1 MFRNRQQLL
10 ADLSIG
16 VIAFIWGFTFTVVKN
31 ALEDIQPFAFL
42 FLRFLLAVIIVLPFI
57 LFTKRRKSLPV
68 KAGIIAG
75 IFLFIGFAGQTIGL
89 QHTTASKSAFITGLN
104 VIFVP
109 IFAAIFEKRTLGK
122 KTFVAVVLATAG
134 LYLLTN
140 PQAQSFNIGDAWTI
154 LCAIGFALHIV
165 TLDFY
170 AHKTDYVGLF
180 FLQILVVFL
189 VSGLFLPL
197 ESPDLKLVE
206 NTVTLNIFIAIL
218 VTGALA
224 TALAFFIQ
232 NWAQRVTSATR
243 TALLLT
249 LEPVFAALTAY
260 ILLTER
266 LGISGIIGGLLIL
279 AGIVIAEIKAANQTS
294 DATPK

>member
-1 MFRNRQQLL
+1 MFRNRQQLI

-16 VIAFIWGFTFTVVKN
+16 LIAFIWGVTFTVVKN
-31 ALEDIQPFAFL
+31 ALTEIQPFAFL
-42 FLRFLLAVIIVLPFI
+42 FLRFLLAVIIVLPI
-57 LFTKRRKSLPV
+57 IIFTKRRKSLPV

-75 IFLFIGFAGQTIGL
+75 VFLFIGFAGQTIGL
-89 QHTTASKSAFITGLN
+89 QYTTASKSAFITGLN

-122 KTFVAVVLATAG
+122 KTFIAVVLATAG

-140 PQAQSFNIGDAWTI
+140 PQTQSFNIGDAWTI

-189 VSGLFLPL
+189 VSGLFLPM
-197 ESPDLKLVE
+197 ESPDLVLVK
-206 NTVTLNIFIAIL
+206 NLVTLNIIIAIL

-266 LGISGIIGGLLIL
+266 LGISGIFGGLLIL
-279 AGIVIAEIKAANQTS
+279 TGIVVAELKGDSQPMDSTS
-294 DATPK
+294 K